1 VISLAE
7 LARLLDGK
15 VPATIATC
23 SADGI
28 PNVSLISHVEVVGD
42 RQVALSHQFFNKTRA
57 NLLAT
62 GRATVMVIDPRDG
75 RLFRLAVR
83 YDHEETR
90 GPLYER
96 MALRI
101 DAIASQSGLE
111 RVFKL
116 RAADVCE
123 VLELIEIQGARVPEA
138 LAQPRAGKP
147 GSEVLA
153 SLCGLRTLSVG
164 INRADDLES
173 LFSGVLEV
181 MAGVFGFEHT
191 MLFLP
196 DESGERLFAVASR
209 GYASSGAGAEVRVGE
224 GIIGTVARA
233 KRLLKLSVDRE
244 LRYARAMSSYV
255 GAEAG
260 REVPLPGLPDVD
272 TQVAIPL
279 VVADKLVGVL
289 AVESTRPLGIDESQ
303 EAFLSIAADHVALAI
318 ERMMAREEEEADP
331 EPVPHMAPPPAVAK
345 RAVRQFL
352 YYPADDCIFVDGSYL
367 VRNLPGKILWKLLSA
382 RVNEGRTE
390 FTNRELRLDASLGLP
405 AVKDNLESRLILLRR
420 RLEERCPDVRIVP
433 VARGRFALE
442 VDADVQLAEKP
453 A

>member
-1 VISLAE
+1 VITVAE
-7 LARLLDGK
+7 LARLLDGR

-28 PNVSLISHVEVVGD
+28 PNVSLLSHVEVVGE
-42 RQVALSHQFFNKTRA
+42 RSVALSHQFFNKTRA

-83 YDHEETR
+83 YHHEETQ
-90 GPLYER
+90 GPLFER

-101 DAIASQSGLE
+101 QAIASQSGLE
-111 RVFKL
+111 RVFRL

-123 VLELIEIQGARVPEA
+123 VLELSEILGGRVPEA
-138 LAQPRAGKP
+138 LAQPRAPAP
-147 GSEVLA
+147 GPEIFA
-153 SLCGLRTLSVG
+153 SLGGLRTFSVV
-164 INRADDLES
+164 INQSRDLES
-173 LFSGVLEV
+173 LFTNVLEV

-191 MLFLP
+191 LLFVP

-233 KRLLKLSVDRE
+233 RRLLKLSVDRE
-244 LRYARAMSSYV
+244 LRYARAMSSYA

-260 REVPLPGLPDVD
+260 REVPLPGLRDVD

-289 AVESTRPLGIDESQ
+289 SVESTRPLAIDESQ
-303 EAFLSIAADHVALAI
+303 EAFLAIVADHVALAI
-318 ERMMAREEEEADP
+318 ERMTAHEEEDADEKP
-331 EPVPHMAPPPAVAK
+331 EPVPPPAPPPAVC
-345 RAVRQFL
+345 RRRRQFL
-352 YYPADDCIFVDGSYL
+352 YYPADDCVFVDGSYL
-367 VRNLPGKILWKLLSA
+367 VRNVPGKILWKLLTA
-382 RVNEGRTE
+382 RVREGRTE
-390 FTNRELRLDASLGLP
+390 FTNRELRLDATLGLP

-420 RLEERCPDVRIVP
+420 RLEERCPDVRLVP
-433 VARGRFALE
+433 VARGRFALQG
-442 VDADVQLAEKP
+442 DADLQRAGK
-453 A
+453 